1 MEVELIKKVLQEHKE
16 VLADV
21 IASLLEENPAIIA
34 KAIEKRPDIFSHI
47 LQPVKKALDNIYYD
61 LSQKMVTKD
70 DLSLIIQTTKDEINM
85 LTQTTKDDLKMVIEK
100 NGYKNFFIE
109 N

>member
-1 MEVELIKKVLQEHKE
+1 MEVEAIRKILQEHKD

-21 IASLLEENPAIIA
+21 ISSLLEENPAIIV

-47 LQPVKKALDNIYYD
+47 LQPVKKALDN
-61 LSQKMVTKD
+61 LSGKMD
-70 DLSLIIQTTKDEINM
+70 SLYEKM
-85 LTQTTKDDLKMVIEK
+85 ATKDDLKMVIEK